1 VPTVRKC
8 GTTRILALKKYKY
21 PRPSHAEM
29 DSTTPAQPGSHVMSV
44 VVVVQQGQEETVVA
58 QVSSVFTVV
67 QQLNFSEIEYN
78 YLPMD
83 VVCNGVWR
91 RCLW

>member
-1 VPTVRKC
+1 VWYNTHARFEKIQIPT
-8 GTTRILALKKYKY
+8 TLT
-21 PRPSHAEM
+21 HAEM
-29 DSTTPAQPGSHVMSV
+29 ESTTPAQPGSHVMSV

-78 YLPMD
+78 YLPME

-91 RCLW
+91 RCLWCC